1 MENKY
6 PLIIGG
12 VDITAMVEI
21 DSYQTALIPVVGGS
35 VTTMDGVTH
44 TSIIRE
50 KGQVR
55 FSVNPLTD
63 RQTSKLNDALS
74 KGITEVQYHCLQ
86 RNTTVIA
93 TMEVDKPTAR
103 FMGRVRYSGAKWN
116 EISEITLTE
125 L

>member
-1 MENKY
+1 MANKY